1 MTFYGVLNSQ
11 HRTSPHLVF
20 FQSKTHSKMIFS
32 LENCL
37 LELIFYMFEHRF
49 EYSKD
54 FVYSLVLLLNL
65 ENSNDQPD
73 SFTFWES

>member
-1 MTFYGVLNSQ
+1 
-11 HRTSPHLVF
+11 
-20 FQSKTHSKMIFS
+20 MIFS

-54 FVYSLVLLLNL
+54 FAYSLVLLLNL